1 MLNNLINQG
10 VSKDLLEKVS
20 KYIENTPTEN
30 RYEYRIPNEKIIY
43 MGKEVWEQAI
53 SAILNGE
60 NILLVGAK
68 STGKNLFANNL
79 ATLFNRPSWNVS
91 FNVNTDES
99 QLIGVDSFKNNEVI
113 FREGPISMAAKNGGY
128 VILDEINMAKNEA
141 ISTLHSTLDNR
152 RIIDIPGYDLIMVS
166 PETRFLA
173 TMNYGYL
180 GTRELNEALVSRF
193 MIIEM
198 PSITNENLKKLIK
211 SMYRTLKDEYVDL
224 FVKLFKDIELKVT
237 HSEISSKALDLRGL
251 IASIGTMKIGLNIYD
266 SLKMGISNKTFDD
279 FEKELIMDLIKLNIP
294 KNLSSGDLFDE

>member
-113 FREGPISMAAKNGGY
+113 FREGPIAMAAKNGGY